1 MLRGWV
7 LFVCV
12 LAIGVLRSATVEAQM
27 STSADT
33 LIEQGVQAR
42 SERRDEDALQLFRQ
56 AYEAERSPRALAQVA
71 LAEQALGRWVDAEKH
86 LIEAAS
92 APEDPWI
99 EKHRAA
105 LDQAL
110 EVVRDQIASVEV
122 TCKEPGA
129 ELWLNGVRVGALPQ
143 PLRRVAVGPLL
154 IELRAEHFDPFR
166 QTVTLERRQVLRIEP
181 ELHPK
186 AVLSSESPPAS
197 RLRGREEPPAHAL
210 PTVRRTLAWTMLAFG
225 GALLVGALAS
235 HVAREV
241 NVDHY
246 NDDKSCFYGA
256 LSREQRCGTAL
267 GQADVEGVLAIAAYA
282 GAAAAFATS
291 SYLFFAVRRPPD
303 GNGSSSRWEG
313 EVVGTL
319 SF

>member
-1 MLRGWV
+1 MLRGWL
-7 LFVCV
+7 LFVLV
-12 LAIGVLRSATVEAQM
+12 LAIGVLQSAGAQGQI
-27 STSADT
+27 STNADA
-33 LIEQGVQAR
+33 LVEQGVQAR
-42 SERRDEDALQLFRQ
+42 SERRDEDALQLFLQ
-56 AYEAERSPRALAQVA
+56 AYAVERSARALAQVA

-92 APEDPWI
+92 APHDPWI

-122 TCKEPGA
+122 TSKEPGA

-154 IELRAEHFDPFR
+154 IELRADRFDPFR
-166 QTVTLERRQVLRIEP
+166 QTVTLERREVLRIEP

-186 AVLSSESPPAS
+186 AVGTSEAPPAS
-197 RLRGREEPPAHAL
+197 RLHDREAL
-210 PTVRRTLAWTMLAFG
+210 PTPALPSTRRTLAWTMLALG
-225 GALLVGALAS
+225 GALLGGALAS
-235 HVAREV
+235 HIAHEV
-241 NVDHY
+241 NVNHY
-246 NDDKSCFYGA
+246 NDDSHCFYGA
-256 LSREQRCGTAL
+256 LSREQRCGSVL
-267 GQADVEGVLAIAAYA
+267 GQAEVEGALAIAGYA

-291 SYLFFAVRRPPD
+291 SYLFLTVRRLPD
-303 GNGSSSRWEG
+303 GRPSSSRWDG
-313 EVVGTL
+313 VVGGTF